1 MSKPTDLSS
10 IVQKTYSSGIEK
22 LGIDIGNMTS
32 AADQVMTEY
41 RRSKL
46 AVIEQA
52 LLRQELLLSDYH
64 KQLAA
69 FDLQLV
75 RRAAEHISAA
85 LRGLD
90 SGAGSMLRQLI
101 SENQARD
108 FYLHSA
114 SNTFKEA
121 LQRPLGIS
129 EHVLRRAESTSG
141 LAAGII
147 ARTEVTWAARLKSI
161 LETGRGRDVLS
172 NDAALGLGIASLPA
186 A

>member
-69 FDLQLV
+69 FDLQPA

-101 SENQARD
+101 SENQARA
-108 FYLHSA
+108 FY
-114 SNTFKEA
+114 
-121 LQRPLGIS
+121 
-129 EHVLRRAESTSG
+129 
-141 LAAGII
+141 
-147 ARTEVTWAARLKSI
+147 
-161 LETGRGRDVLS
+161 
-172 NDAALGLGIASLPA
+172 
-186 A
+186 